1 MKILLKIINRKR
13 FLLYIPKTVAVFLA
27 TILEFFSIPLLTK
40 DQIKLLE
47 KDNIVSNKDLNLKD
61 LNVNPVS
68 LELIGS
74 DYLKRFVKK

>member
-1 MKILLKIINRKR
+1 MSE
-13 FLLYIPKTVAVFLA
+13 VFVVN
-27 TILEFFSIPLLTK
+27 FSRLLTK